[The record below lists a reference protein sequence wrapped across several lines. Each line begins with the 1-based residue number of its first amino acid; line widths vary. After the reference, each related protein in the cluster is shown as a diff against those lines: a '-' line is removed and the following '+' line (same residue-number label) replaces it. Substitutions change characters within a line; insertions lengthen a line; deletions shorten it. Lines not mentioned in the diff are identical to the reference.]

1 MHYYTTSNPDTGD
14 CFLICFVIRD
24 MEDRQPSPEVEED
37 IVALVQL
44 KGDEIVW
51 HKKGTDGDNYHFNE
65 YLMKQDL
72 LMYKKL
78 DEEGWV
84 FEVPFPCIANDSEVT
99 YSWSTP

>member
-1 MHYYTTSNPDTGD
+1 MHYYTTSNPDSGD

-24 MEDRQPSPEVEED
+24 MEDRQPTPEVEED

-44 KGDEIVW
+44 KRGEIVW

-72 LMYKKL
+72 LMYKEL
-78 DEEGWV
+78 DEEGWI
-84 FEVPFPCIANDSEVT
+84 FEAPFPCVANNSEVT

>member
-1 MHYYTTSNPDTGD
+1 MHYYATSNPDTGD

-24 MEDRQPSPEVEED
+24 LEDRQPTPEVEED
-37 IVALVQL
+37 IIALVQL

-65 YLMKQDL
+65 YLMKHDL
-72 LMYKKL
+72 LMYKEL
-78 DEEGWV
+78 DEEGWI
-84 FEVPFPCIANDSEVT
+84 FEAPFPCVANNSEVT